1 MADTSN
7 PLVPRSN
14 SIADDIAAVIGFTA
28 TLRLCA
34 WYGNPNANLYVPSR
48 PIAGHEIEK
57 LIGAS
62 AFKKLCQEWGNETLS
77 IPMLQGYEEDCR
89 NRLLRDLL
97 LKGLSPREISRTV
110 FIGERRV
117 QQLRTHLEEAGMIPL
132 VFSGKNA
139 GGNAG
144 GQTRGEKRPAK

>member
-34 WYGNPNANLYVPSR
+34 WYGDPNANLYIPSK
-48 PIAGHEIEK
+48 PTPGHEIEK
-57 LIGAS
+57 LIGPA
-62 AFKKLCQEWGNETLS
+62 AFKRLCAEWGNETLS
-77 IPMLQGYEEDCR
+77 VPMLQGYEDDCR

-97 LKGLSPREISRTV
+97 LKGLSPREISRTLYV
-110 FIGERRV
+110 GERRV
-117 QQLRTHLEEAGMIPL
+117 QQLRTHLEEAGMLPL

-139 GGNAG
+139 GGKEG
-144 GQTRGEKRPAK
+144 GKRSGK

>member
-14 SIADDIAAVIGFTA
+14 GIADDLAAVIGFTA

-34 WYGNPNANLYVPSR
+34 WYGDLNANLYVPAKAK
-48 PIAGHEIEK
+48 PGHEIER
-57 LIGAS
+57 LIGMA
-62 AFKKLCQEWGNETLS
+62 AFTRLCEEWGNETLS
-77 IPMLQGYEEDCR
+77 IPRLQGYEEDCR

-97 LKGLSPREISRTV
+97 LKGLSPREINRTL

-117 QQLRTHLEEAGMIPL
+117 QQLRVHLEEAGMLPL
-132 VFSGKNA
+132 VFSGKKTA
-139 GGNAG
+139 
-144 GQTRGEKRPAK
+144 RK

>member
-14 SIADDIAAVIGFTA
+14 GIADDLASVIGFTA

-34 WYGNPNANLYVPSR
+34 WYGDPNANLYVPAKAK
-48 PIAGHEIEK
+48 AGHEIER
-57 LIGAS
+57 LIGMA
-62 AFKKLCQEWGNETLS
+62 AFTRLCEEWGNETLS
-77 IPMLQGYEEDCR
+77 IPTLQGYEEDCR

-97 LKGLSPREISRTV
+97 LKGLSPREINRTL

-117 QQLRTHLEEAGMIPL
+117 QQLRMHLEEAGMLPMIL
-132 VFSGKNA
+132 SGKKT
-139 GGNAG
+139 GGEKPL
-144 GQTRGEKRPAK
+144 EKRPTK